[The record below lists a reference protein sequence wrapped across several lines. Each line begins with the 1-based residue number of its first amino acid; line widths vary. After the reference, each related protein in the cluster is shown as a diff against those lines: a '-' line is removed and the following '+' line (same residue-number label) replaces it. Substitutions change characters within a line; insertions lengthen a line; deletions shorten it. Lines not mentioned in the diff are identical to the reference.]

1 MARGKQSRYTL
12 SDVADLHQ
20 QPAALYHSVGSA
32 IRSRI
37 QDGEWAPG
45 QQIPS
50 ERELMDSLKVS
61 RSTIRQ
67 GLDFLVR
74 EGVLQRVQGRG
85 TFVAPP
91 KIRKSVLRLLEFSDV
106 VRDSGHHSDVVLI
119 GKKRTDPPGEIRQRL
134 GLASGAP
141 SIWLQRL
148 LVVDQAPLLIET
160 AHFPPQCERVLREGQ
175 DDTRGLRDLLA
186 DCGVQVYRA
195 QESFEPVI
203 LEDHEAALLEVK
215 GGSPGLWVESLA
227 YDAADR
233 PVAFVTSLFP
243 GNRCRFV
250 SDLTFS

>member
-1 MARGKQSRYTL
+1 MARGTHSRYTL
-12 SDVADLHQ
+12 TDVADLHQ
-20 QPAALYHSVGSA
+20 QPVALYHSVGSA

-61 RSTIRQ
+61 RSTVRQ
-67 GLDFLVR
+67 GIDFLVR

-106 VRDSGHHSDVVLI
+106 VRDNGHQPDVVLI
-119 GKKRTDPPGEIRQRL
+119 GKKWTDPPGEIRRK
-134 GLASGAP
+134 LALPAGEA

-148 LVVDQAPLLIET
+148 LVVDGAPLLIET
-160 AHFPPQCERVLREGQ
+160 AYFPGRCEPLLSADH
-175 DDTRGLRDLLA
+175 DDTRGLRDLLL

-195 QESFEPVI
+195 QEAFEPVI
-203 LEDHEAALLEVK
+203 LEDQEAALLDVK
-215 GGSPGLWVESLA
+215 GGSPGLWIESLA
-227 YDAADR
+227 YDVADR

>member
-1 MARGKQSRYTL
+1 MARDPNAHHTL
-12 SDVADLHQ
+12 KDVADLHQ

-45 QQIPS
+45 EQIPS
-50 ERELMDSLKVS
+50 ERELMASLKVS

-106 VRDSGHHSDVVLI
+106 VRESGHEPDVVLI
-119 GKKRTDPPGEIRQRL
+119 GKKRTDPPREIRQKL
-134 GLASGAP
+134 GLAAGES

-148 LVVDQAPLLIET
+148 LVVDRAPLLIET
-160 AHFPPQCERVLREGQ
+160 AHLPARCERVLEDAH
-175 DDTRGLRDLLA
+175 DDARGLRDLLA
-186 DCGVQVYRA
+186 DCGQRVYRA
-195 QESFEPVI
+195 QEAFEPVI
-203 LEDHEAALLEVK
+203 LEDQEAALLAVP